1 MTDNTSKGIA
11 PPTLDFNDRMSSSQM
26 MNSSMT
32 HSMYDNDAVSGFAST
47 VKASKLKKGLPCPIE
62 NNPLK
67 ELMEEEGR
75 NLSPSQIAKEMLFN
89 CRVMRRKDFTV
100 SPLKAG
106 EKTKDPGSPSNK
118 SKISGAARMKSN
130 LMFNQTKSA
139 LGHSGRAD
147 SPILE
152 FSPR

>member
-1 MTDNTSKGIA
+1 MLPSN
-11 PPTLDFNDRMSSSQM
+11 LDFNDRMSNSQM
-26 MNSSMT
+26 MNSSIT
-32 HSMYDNDAVSGFAST
+32 HSLYDNDAVSGFAST
-47 VKASKLKKGLPCPIE
+47 MKASRRKGPPCPIE

-106 EKTKDPGSPSNK
+106 EKTKGDTNSPSNK
-118 SKISGAARMKSN
+118 SKISGAARIKTN
-130 LMFNQTKSA
+130 FNNTKSA
-139 LGHSGRAD
+139 LGYSGRAD